1 LAVLGEQISV
11 ATLPIIA
18 GQSPVQIAERAR
30 QSARLQGF
38 DVVLLDTA
46 GRLGVDEALMAEMAA
61 IATAT
66 TPDEIL
72 LVVDS
77 LTGQDAVNVASAFKA
92 RVALTGVI
100 LTRMDGDP
108 RGGAALSMRQVTG
121 APIRFAG
128 VGEKIDALELFDAQR
143 VAGRILGMGDIV
155 GLVEK
160 AAANFEADQAEKMA
174 EKLAKGQ
181 FDMDDLR
188 QQLAQMKKMGG
199 LSGLAAM
206 MPGMGAAKKA
216 MDSGAIAPKLLD
228 RMEAI
233 ILSMT
238 PKERTKPEI
247 LTAKRKIRI
256 ANGSG
261 TTVQDVNK
269 VLKMH
274 QEMANAMKRLKKMG
288 GMKGMMKMLAGM
300 GGGGMPGLEGPAPG
314 GDPGGAIDLGAVG
327 RMFGRPGMGN
337 LPPGF
342 GKFGRK

>member
-1 LAVLGEQISV
+1 
-11 ATLPIIA
+11 
-18 GQSPVQIAERAR
+18 
-30 QSARLQGF
+30 
-38 DVVLLDTA
+38 
-46 GRLGVDEALMAEMAA
+46 
-61 IATAT
+61 
-66 TPDEIL
+66 
-72 LVVDS
+72 
-77 LTGQDAVNVASAFKA
+77 
-92 RVALTGVI
+92 
-100 LTRMDGDP
+100 
-108 RGGAALSMRQVTG
+108 
-121 APIRFAG
+121 
-128 VGEKIDALELFDAQR
+128 
-143 VAGRILGMGDIV
+143 MGDIV
-155 GLVEK
+155 GLVER

-238 PKERTKPEI
+238 PKERAKPEI
-247 LTAKRKIRI
+247 LTAKRKIRV

-288 GMKGMMKMLAGM
+288 GMKGMMKMLASM
-300 GGGGMPGLEGPAPG
+300 GGGGMPGPDSAAPG
-314 GDPGGAIDLGAVG
+314 GEGAGGAIDLGAVG
-327 RMFGRPGMGN
+327 RMFGRPGMGS

-342 GKFGRK
+342 NKFGRK